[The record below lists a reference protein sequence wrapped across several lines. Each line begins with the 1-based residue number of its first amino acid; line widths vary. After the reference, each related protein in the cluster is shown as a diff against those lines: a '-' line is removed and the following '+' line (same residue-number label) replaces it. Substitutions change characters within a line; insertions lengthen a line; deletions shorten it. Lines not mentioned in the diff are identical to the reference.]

1 MKTEIVSYQG
11 SWSCLIVRPGVFSK
25 HKRVYLELF
34 HLDDILQKAKLIHSG
49 RKHTAMLAGKGWER
63 GLTTKDLEG
72 TLWIEMFILDFD
84 GHLGF
89 VYLSKPI
96 ELSK

>member
-1 MKTEIVSYQG
+1 MKMEIVCYQG

-49 RKHTAMLAGKGWER
+49 RNHTTMLAGKRWEQ
-63 GLTTKDLEG
+63 G
-72 TLWIEMFILDFD
+72 
-84 GHLGF
+84 
-89 VYLSKPI
+89 
-96 ELSK
+96 